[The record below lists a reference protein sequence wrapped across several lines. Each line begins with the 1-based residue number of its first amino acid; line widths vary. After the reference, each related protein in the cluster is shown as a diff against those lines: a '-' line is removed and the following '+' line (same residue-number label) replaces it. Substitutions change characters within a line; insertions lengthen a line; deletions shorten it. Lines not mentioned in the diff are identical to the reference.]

1 MALRTF
7 KILVFSLPLFAYKL
21 AIADELSVDSCYEN
35 SGSYQVIECIN
46 QRIETA
52 KINLNNQRKLFV
64 NKNQDILHDDKRFDK
79 KEASINKKWL
89 LFANDDCKMRSFH
102 SGDEDSI
109 MYQTVFGECMFN
121 MYLERTNS
129 LKNSLKLIEG

>member
-1 MALRTF
+1 MALKIF
-7 KILVFSLPLFAYKL
+7 KVLAFSLPLFTYKL

-46 QRIETA
+46 QKIEIA
-52 KINLNNQRKLFV
+52 KNNLNNQRKLFV
-64 NKNQDILHDDKRFDK
+64 NKNQELLHNDKRFDK
-79 KEASINKKWL
+79 EESRINKKWL

-109 MYQTVFGECMFN
+109 MYQTVYGECIFN
-121 MYLERTNS
+121 MYIERTNS